1 MSMSVE
7 HLAKEKEI
15 HLTSHSLTDSDITPL
30 LSKVI
35 QHSNVLSVLDLSDN
49 ALTLV
54 NIDKNDD
61 DGGRGITSYVSDDK
75 DGMVGVPLPPPP
87 PFLDDDDIITT
98 NDTTTAT
105 PIEPPIIQR
114 HHPTTPHTD
123 DNTTPTSSSSDS
135 NELTEAIAHSASIHT
150 LNLEDNQISLEG
162 CQNLQFILKN
172 NKSLV
177 TLQLGGNKIG
187 EDGLQLIAQGLSDNN
202 TTLLHLNL
210 MNNYICNGVGST
222 KLSNVLQ
229 SSSICSNLITLD
241 LSVNAIG
248 DSSIHKLSNALAHN
262 TKLKELNLACNKI
275 GDEGCE
281 SLANALITNV
291 TLKKLWIN
299 RNKIG
304 NDGIKAMGGVLLEKN
319 VTLLQLW
326 FHEQGDEGVCGDN
339 LDVKTY
345 MRMLKVLEDRKKN
358 IKEQ

>member
-15 HLTSHSLTDSDITPL
+15 HLTSHLLTDSDITPL

-35 QHSNVLSVLDLSDN
+35 QLSNVLSVLDLSDN

-54 NIDKNDD
+54 NIDKNDH
-61 DGGRGITSYVSDDK
+61 DGGSTSYVSDDK
-75 DGMVGVPLPPPP
+75 DGMVGVPLPPP

-105 PIEPPIIQR
+105 PIQPPIIQR
-114 HHPTTPHTD
+114 HHPTKTHAGD
-123 DNTTPTSSSSDS
+123 STTRSDS

-172 NKSLV
+172 NKTLV
-177 TLQLGGNKIG
+177 TLQLGGNKI

-229 SSSICSNLITLD
+229 SSSICNLITLD

-248 DSSIHKLSNALAHN
+248 DSSIHKLSNALSHN

-304 NDGIKAMGGVLLEKN
+304 NDGIKAMGAVLLEKN

-345 MRMLKVLEDRKKN
+345 MRMLKVMEDRKRN
-358 IKEQ
+358 IKE

>member
-35 QHSNVLSVLDLSDN
+35 QLSNVLSVLDLSDN

-54 NIDKNDD
+54 NIDKNDH
-61 DGGRGITSYVSDDK
+61 DGGSRTSYVSDDK
-75 DGMVGVPLPPPP
+75 DGMVGVPLPPP

-105 PIEPPIIQR
+105 PIQPPIIQR
-114 HHPTTPHTD
+114 HHPTKTHAGD
-123 DNTTPTSSSSDS
+123 STTRSDS

-172 NKSLV
+172 NKTLV
-177 TLQLGGNKIG
+177 TLQLGGNKI

-229 SSSICSNLITLD
+229 SSSICNLITLD
-241 LSVNAIG
+241 LSVNSIG

-304 NDGIKAMGGVLLEKN
+304 NDGIKAMGAVLLEKN

-345 MRMLKVLEDRKKN
+345 MRMLKVMEDRKKN
-358 IKEQ
+358 IKE